1 DDESSTTLTVNTR
14 SFVGSVIVTVPP
26 RGRAS
31 SASSDTSCAQ
41 SENPPGVSVT
51 SSRWTFAAISS
62 LPLLGG
68 HRQRHRHRSDIHL
81 LPPVDVGVIFDDI
94 AAAAR
99 FGHRPV
105 DARVPLRV
113 PPTEMPGA
121 AAGAGIGWSRRV
133 SP

>member
-1 DDESSTTLTVNTR
+1 TNILQPTVLRLAGAALYSPYSLNQVTYSPSYSNRIRSGQLLADDESSTTLTVNTR

-51 SSRWTFAAISS
+51 SSRWSFAAIRS

-81 LPPVDVGVIFDDI
+81 LPHVDVGVI
-94 AAAAR
+94 
-99 FGHRPV
+99 
-105 DARVPLRV
+105 
-113 PPTEMPGA
+113 
-121 AAGAGIGWSRRV
+121 
-133 SP
+133 